1 MTVGECAIRMAKAGA
16 QLVGVNCLFDPPMLL
31 EVIKD
36 MKVISTKQFRPKRLE
51 IKVRAGK

>member
-36 MKVISTKQFRPKRLE
+36 MKVISKETNLL
-51 IKVRAGK
+51 VRKGIIE